1 NSTEVETYLND
12 VATRLMK
19 TAESVVLTGH
29 TDAIGDADKNMVLG
43 QRRADIVKKYLI
55 TKGVDPTKISSVSK
69 GEEQPIADNSTEDGR
84 SKNRRT
90 ELQIIK

>member
-1 NSTEVETYLND
+1 
-12 VATRLMK
+12 MK

-43 QRRADIVKKYLI
+43 ERRADIVKKYLI
-55 TKGVDPTKISSVSK
+55 TKGVDPTKISILSK
-69 GEEQPIADNSTEDGR
+69 GGKSKFIADNSTEDGR